1 LGCRE
6 SGIDEQSVYR
16 EGYDLCLYF
25 IRIAEGH
32 IIELCVAVEQEH
44 GSLTSRFLQSVQNDD
59 GFSGSKE
66 HTRKIN
72 DPVGIVGRS
81 YEQSVDRT
89 GYARKYRKTSWTVSQ
104 QSGA

>member
-1 LGCRE
+1 MGGRD
-6 SGIDEQSVYR
+6 GGVDEQSVCWD
-16 EGYDLCLYF
+16 GYDLRLYF
-25 IRIAEGH
+25 IRIEEGH
-32 IIELCVAVEQEH
+32 IVELRVAVKQEH
-44 GSLTSRFLQSVQNDD
+44 GSLTCRSLQSVQNDD
-59 GFSGSKE
+59 GFFGSKE
-66 HTRKIN
+66 HIRKIN